1 MSAQKNTQNNDTG
14 LLPNVFDHIDHEQ
27 QTFIN
32 RLLDYVSRPS
42 ISAHGIGIDTTAD
55 WLLAYLQ
62 QLGMEARLLPSK
74 GWPFVFGKRSDVAD
88 VGAPTVLL
96 YGHYDVQPPDPL
108 DEWVSP
114 PFEPQIRDGRI
125 WGRGVG
131 DNKGQH
137 FAQLLAIES
146 WLATTGKLPCNVI
159 VLLEGEEEI
168 GSPHIAECIREHRDL
183 LADVDLVITADGPI
197 HESGRPCIKF
207 GPRGIVSFTLQ
218 VQHANQDFHSGN
230 WGGVAPNP
238 IWTLVHLLASMKDEQ
253 GHITID
259 GFYDNVLPPTP
270 AELAALDALPV
281 DLNALMEKTGMSR
294 LDEPRARPF
303 HDRLSFWPT
312 FTINGFHSGY
322 GGPGSKTVLPHTAM
336 VKCDMRLVEAQSV
349 DEIFEKVEAHVKRH
363 APEVELIRQGGME
376 PAKTPLESPF
386 TAPLRQAYV
395 AAQGEGPL
403 LVPAMGGSLPDY
415 VWTKILGVPSFQTP
429 YANHDEANHAPNE
442 NMEVELFI
450 KGIKTGAS
458 VLAHLGAMRLA

>member
-1 MSAQKNTQNNDTG
+1 MSTINDGIHT
-14 LLPNVFDHIDHEQ
+14 LPAVLSHVEREQ
-27 QTFIN
+27 QGFIY
-32 RLLDYVSRPS
+32 RLMEYVSRPS
-42 ISAHGIGIDTTAD
+42 ISAHGVGIGETAD

-62 QLGMEARLLPSK
+62 QMGMEARLLPSE
-74 GWPFVFGKRSDVAD
+74 GWPFVFGKLAGGGA
-88 VGAPTVLL
+88 GAPTVLL

-108 DEWVSP
+108 EAWVSP
-114 PFEPQIRDGRI
+114 PFAPQIRDGRI

-146 WLATTGKLPCNVI
+146 WLAVAGKLPCNVI
-159 VLLEGEEEI
+159 VLLEGEEEV
-168 GSPHIAECIREHRDL
+168 GSPHIADCIRAHRDL

-207 GPRGIVSFTLQ
+207 GPRGIASFMLQ

-238 IWTLVHLLASMKDEQ
+238 IWTLVHLLATMKNEQ
-253 GHITID
+253 GEITIE

-270 AELAALDALPV
+270 AERAAADALPV
-281 DLNALMEKTGMSR
+281 DVEELMHKTGMSR
-294 LDEPRARPF
+294 LDEPQDRPF

-322 GGPGSKTVLPHTAM
+322 GGPGSKTVLPHTAF

-349 DEIFEKVEAHVKRH
+349 DEIFDKVEAHVKRH

-376 PAKTPLESPF
+376 PSKTPLESPY
-386 TAPLRQAYV
+386 TVPLRQAYV
-395 AAQGEGPL
+395 AALGEEPL

-442 NMEVELFI
+442 NMEVDLFI
-450 KGIKTGAS
+450 KGIKTGAA
-458 VLAHLGAMRLA
+458 VLAYLGAMRNG